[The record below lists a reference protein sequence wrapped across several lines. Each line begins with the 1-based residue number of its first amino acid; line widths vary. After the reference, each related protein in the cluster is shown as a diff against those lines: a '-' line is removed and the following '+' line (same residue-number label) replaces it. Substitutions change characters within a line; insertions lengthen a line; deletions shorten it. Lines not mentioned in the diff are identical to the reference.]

1 MKYKYST
8 LLILTL
14 AFLSSHLKAQETVY
28 PAGPQK
34 GTTAIIHATV
44 HVGNG
49 TVLTD
54 ATIVFEKG
62 KITAVGSGGIVTGKQ
77 YVGCKR

>member
-1 MKYKYST
+1 MKNKYTS

-14 AFLSSHLKAQETVY
+14 VIFAINARAQETVY

-34 GTTAIIHATV
+34 GVSAITHATV

-54 ATIVFEKG
+54 ATIVFEM
-62 KITAVGSGGIVTGKQ
+62 VFQ
-77 YVGCKR
+77 YQKVLLK